1 MCYRYGLSASCI
13 NYIKV
18 SHGFNMLS
26 VNEIR
31 ADEEIILAYLSLEN
45 NNYQG
50 KANLLVCS
58 YLVYL
63 STVSQVLGL

>member
-1 MCYRYGLSASCI
+1 MCYRYGPSASCI

-18 SHGFNMLS
+18 LHVFNMLS

-31 ADEEIILAYLSLEN
+31 ADKEITLAYLSLEN

-63 STVSQVLGL
+63 STVSQVFDL

>member
-1 MCYRYGLSASCI
+1 MCFHYGPSASCI

-26 VNEIR
+26 VYEIR
-31 ADEEIILAYLSLEN
+31 ADEEITLANLSLEN

-63 STVSQVLGL
+63 STVSQVLDL

>member
-1 MCYRYGLSASCI
+1 MCFHYGSSASCI

-18 SHGFNMLS
+18 SHVFDMLS